1 MDHAQDTTQ
10 LTEVYAT
17 HSLPGAQ
24 ILIDLLKDHKI
35 ACASRT
41 NQPAQF
47 PLNIGD
53 HGEHRVLVDSDRV
66 AEAIALIEQAIAD
79 GALQASESEILV
91 Q

>member
-1 MDHAQDTTQ
+1 MDTPTQ
-10 LTEVYAT
+10 APTELVELYAT
-17 HSLPGAQ
+17 HSFTGAQ

-47 PLNIGD
+47 PLNTGD

-66 AEAIALIEQAIAD
+66 EDAIALIEQAIAD
-79 GALQASESEILV
+79 GALNASQSEILV
-91 Q
+91 